1 MTTPLPAT
9 TLERVLLTG
18 DLTPLSATERLAYY
32 HKVCESL
39 GLNSLT
45 RPFEY
50 LTLNGTLVLYARKDC
65 TDQLRRLH
73 NISVTLLSQQFHA
86 DVFLVTA
93 RATLPDGR
101 QDEAIGCVSLG
112 GLRGDALSNAVMRAQ
127 TKATRRATLGL
138 CGVSLTDESEVAAI
152 PGATPW
158 QEPVSP
164 ALPAPEPQPAPV
176 PQVAQQVD
184 PQAGITQP
192 QRKRLFAIARN
203 AGVPDEG
210 WRAYMVAVHGTDSTR
225 QLTQTAYE
233 ALCADLEHGDIA
245 QWLEERTA
253 IAEMEQT
260 AA

>member
-1 MTTPLPAT
+1 
-9 TLERVLLTG
+9 
-18 DLTPLSATERLAYY
+18 
-32 HKVCESL
+32 
-39 GLNSLT
+39 
-45 RPFEY
+45 
-50 LTLNGTLVLYARKDC
+50 
-65 TDQLRRLH
+65 
-73 NISVTLLSQQFHA
+73 
-86 DVFLVTA
+86 
-93 RATLPDGR
+93 
-101 QDEAIGCVSLG
+101 VSLG

-138 CGVSLTDESEVAAI
+138 CGVSLTDESEVSSI
-152 PGATPW
+152 QGATPW
-158 QEPVSP
+158 QEPIAP

-210 WRAYMVAVHGTDSTR
+210 WRAYMVAVHGTDNTR